1 MKKKAVGFIGGMSS
15 KPGKSCAGRCKD
27 VASALFPRKK
37 DRAAY
42 FACSISTL
50 SGARDALARAHFAA
64 NPDSVRRAIYEKY
77 PQLMIKKD

>member
-1 MKKKAVGFIGGMSS
+1 MKKKAMGVMGRMSS
-15 KPGKSCAGRCKD
+15 KSCAGGCKD
-27 VASALFPRKK
+27 VASTLFPRKK